1 MRPATPCPVPSKKR
15 QTFIPTRAK
24 RGTFGAPFHCQSRN
38 SRVAW
43 LLLDSEVIQRVE
55 IAESPVK
62 RAFRGVRP
70 SATHG
75 RCPASPLL
83 WPRPTTAFAFAIA
96 RPPKFLTELSR
107 RVVLLCPAA
116 PARPKPILAHG
127 VGFTASELLAARNSS
142 NETLRRRFICI
153 ATHLF
158 VRQDSRIRVAP
169 LTACSA
175 LRVIPSLRSALTALG
190 GYVLITSRFVCDSC
204 SFHHDSSAKLI
215 LAYQTLADPTSA
227 SIQE

>member
-1 MRPATPCPVPSKKR
+1 MKGKLSCPYRGSETPVQGRSNPRTGENADPSR
-15 QTFIPTRAK
+15 GQRRSQQGRA
-24 RGTFGAPFHCQSRN
+24 A
-38 SRVAW
+38 
-43 LLLDSEVIQRVE
+43 
-55 IAESPVK
+55 
-62 RAFRGVRP
+62 
-70 SATHG
+70 
-75 RCPASPLL
+75 
-83 WPRPTTAFAFAIA
+83 
-96 RPPKFLTELSR
+96 
-107 RVVLLCPAA
+107 AA
-116 PARPKPILAHG
+116 PARPKPIRAHG

-175 LRVIPSLRSALTALG
+175 LRAIPSLRSALTAFG

>member
-107 RVVLLCPAA
+107 RVVLLCPAT

-127 VGFTASELLAARNSS
+127 VGFAVRAR
-142 NETLRRRFICI
+142 
-153 ATHLF
+153 
-158 VRQDSRIRVAP
+158 VRTWRPAP
-169 LTACSA
+169 LNYGLCHTGRWPC
-175 LRVIPSLRSALTALG
+175 RKRS
-190 GYVLITSRFVCDSC
+190 YDEIYHSVCVNLQNPLD
-204 SFHHDSSAKLI
+204 KLH
-215 LAYQTLADPTSA
+215 TRWP
-227 SIQE
+227 